1 MDLRDRLVSALEESE
16 SSGLED
22 KNDVIR
28 LSTLRLIYKAIKD
41 RDFTAR
47 SQDQCNGC
55 EEEELLGILKTMVQQ
70 RKDSAQQ
77 YEKQG
82 FFDLAERERMESKII
97 LEFLPKLMTEDE
109 VRRAAQRVV
118 KETGR

>member
-1 MDLRDRLVSALEESE
+1 MTLPPVLRTSV
-16 SSGLED
+16 
-22 KNDVIR
+22 
-28 LSTLRLIYKAIKD
+28 
-41 RDFTAR
+41 
-47 SQDQCNGC
+47 NGC

-118 KETGR
+118 KELGGEGLKDAGRTICCFKKNVIGEKMNFTEAAAGW